1 MNVVNWPSG
10 TQSRFS
16 MTFLEVSMQRVWVLP
31 LLLWVL
37 LLGAC
42 SPKDSSQ
49 ASSDST
55 APHATITLRD
65 GTKLMGAVTS
75 STPTEITLNM
85 DSGGTRTVLTKDVKS
100 MDYGD
105 GSTAATSAANAP
117 AAPATPA
124 ADAPRPERVHPE
136 ASAIQTKTF
145 VIPAGTEVS
154 VRNDETIDSG
164 SAAEGQTYAAE
175 VTTDVRDANGAV
187 VIPRG
192 ANAQLVIK
200 SASGGGRIRGAS
212 DLVVD
217 LRSISVGGKQYLVD
231 ASDIEQK
238 GKSGIGA
245 NKRTGEF
252 VGGGAALGAVIGAI
266 AGQGKG
272 AAIGAASG
280 AGAGALGQI
289 LTKGSSVKIPAE
301 TLMTFK
307 LDSPVKI
314 VERK

>member
-1 MNVVNWPSG
+1 M
-10 TQSRFS
+10 R
-16 MTFLEVSMQRVWVLP
+16 RVWVFP
-31 LLLWVL
+31 LLLSVL
-37 LLGAC
+37 LLIAC
-42 SPKDSSQ
+42 SKKDSGQ

-65 GTKLMGAVTS
+65 GTAITGTVTS
-75 STPTEITLNM
+75 STPTEVTLNM

-105 GSTAATSAANAP
+105 ATAAPTATATTGTTPPANTP
-117 AAPATPA
+117 AAPVPDT
-124 ADAPRPERVHPE
+124 PRPERVHPE

-145 VIPAGTEVS
+145 IIPAGTEVS

-164 SAAEGQTYAAE
+164 NASEGQTYAAE
-175 VTTDVRDANGAV
+175 VTNDVRDAGGAV

-200 SASGGGRIRGAS
+200 SASAGGRIRGAS

-238 GKSGIGA
+238 GKSGVGV

-289 LTKGSSVKIPAE
+289 LTKGNSVKIPAE

>member
-1 MNVVNWPSG
+1 MSNECCKLPTRHQIPIFMSV
-10 TQSRFS
+10 
-16 MTFLEVSMQRVWVLP
+16 LEVSMQRVWVFT
-31 LLLWVL
+31 LLLGVL
-37 LLGAC
+37 ILGAC
-42 SPKDSSQ
+42 SQKDSGQ
-49 ASSDST
+49 ASSDAT
-55 APHATITLRD
+55 APHATAILRD
-65 GTKLMGAVTS
+65 GTKLTGAVTS
-75 STPTEITLNM
+75 STPSEITLNM

-100 MDYGD
+100 LDYGD
-105 GSTAATSAANAP
+105 AGAAAANTPAPAAANAP
-117 AAPATPA
+117 RA
-124 ADAPRPERVHPE
+124 ERVHPE
-136 ASAIQTKTF
+136 ATAIQTKTF

-154 VRNDETIDSG
+154 VRNDETIDSAN
-164 SAAEGQTYAAE
+164 AAEGQTYAAE
-175 VTTDVRDANGAV
+175 VTNSVRDANGAV
-187 VIPRG
+187 VIPQG

-231 ASDIEQK
+231 ATDLEQK

-280 AGAGALGQI
+280 AGAGALTQV
-289 LTKGSSVKIPAE
+289 LTKGGSIKIPAE

-307 LDSPVKI
+307 LDSAVKI

>member
-1 MNVVNWPSG
+1 MG
-10 TQSRFS
+10 T
-16 MTFLEVSMQRVWVLP
+16 
-31 LLLWVL
+31 
-37 LLGAC
+37 
-42 SPKDSSQ
+42 
-49 ASSDST
+49 
-55 APHATITLRD
+55 
-65 GTKLMGAVTS
+65 VTS
-75 STPTEITLNM
+75 STPTEVTLNM

-100 MDYGD
+100 VDYGD
-105 GSTAATSAANAP
+105 GSTAATSAAPNAP
-117 AAPATPA
+117 AAPPA
-124 ADAPRPERVHPE
+124 PVADAPRPPERVHPE
-136 ASAIQTKTF
+136 TSAIQTKTF

-164 SAAEGQTYAAE
+164 NASEGQTYAAE

-217 LRSISVGGKQYLVD
+217 LKSISVGGKQYLVD
-231 ASDIEQK
+231 ASDIQQK
-238 GKSGIGA
+238 GNSGVGV
-245 NKRTGEF
+245 NKRTGVF

-307 LDSPVKI
+307 LDSAVKI